1 MMRIG
6 FIGLSSHGG
15 PKARKIVA
23 AGYATTLWAR
33 RPASLKSFAET
44 GATVAG
50 SPIFTGA
57 ASAADTTATAYPTG
71 ELL

>member
-6 FIGLSSHGG
+6 FIDLGSQGG
-15 PKARKIVA
+15 SKARKVVA
-23 AGYATTLWAR
+23 AGHATTLWAR
-33 RPASLKSFAET
+33 TPASLKSFADT

-50 SPIFTGA
+50 SPIPTGA
-57 ASAADTTATAYPTG
+57 GSAADTTATAYPTE